1 MLKSIADF
9 YHSISIIDLIY
20 LIITILSIIKCYKKG
35 FVLSILSMAKW
46 LFAYVITLIIFPK
59 VKPYLEDIID
69 NEYIL
74 DIILG
79 VTIFIIVIFII
90 LIISKGISR
99 SVQYT
104 GIGSLDSI
112 FGFFFGFLRAY
123 IISICIFSAIHI
135 VYNYDKWPIN
145 INQSYTFPYLEKGSN
160 YLIKEFPDEKT
171 YQDSKEKLK
180 SFNPKLKE
188 ECGIFGISNTED
200 ASALTALGLHAL
212 QHRGQEGCGIVTFDG
227 KQYYSEKRFG
237 LVGDNFNKE
246 KVLKNLK
253 GNFAIGHNR
262 YSTTGSNTL
271 RNIQPFFA
279 DTNAGG
285 IGVAHNGNLTNSIYL
300 RNKLVEEGAIFYT
313 TSDTETIVQLIAKSK
328 RSKTI
333 DKIVDAIFQIQGGY
347 ALVMLTQKSL
357 IGVRDPFGIR
367 PLIIGKLKKSYVL
380 ASETC
385 ALDIIGAKFIREVE
399 NGEVV
404 LIEDDKIE
412 SIKPFS
418 PKKLDLV
425 CLSTFILQDLIVS

>member
-1 MLKSIADF
+1 MLKSLADF
-9 YHSISIIDLIY
+9 YHSISIIDLVY
-20 LIITILSIIKCYKKG
+20 LIITILSIVKCYKKG

-171 YQDSKEKLK
+171 YQDSKEKI
-180 SFNPKLKE
+180 E
-188 ECGIFGISNTED
+188 E
-200 ASALTALGLHAL
+200 L
-212 QHRGQEGCGIVTFDG
+212 
-227 KQYYSEKRFG
+227 
-237 LVGDNFNKE
+237 
-246 KVLKNLK
+246 
-253 GNFAIGHNR
+253 
-262 YSTTGSNTL
+262 
-271 RNIQPFFA
+271 
-279 DTNAGG
+279 
-285 IGVAHNGNLTNSIYL
+285 
-300 RNKLVEEGAIFYT
+300 
-313 TSDTETIVQLIAKSK
+313 
-328 RSKTI
+328 
-333 DKIVDAIFQIQGGY
+333 
-347 ALVMLTQKSL
+347 
-357 IGVRDPFGIR
+357 
-367 PLIIGKLKKSYVL
+367 
-380 ASETC
+380 
-385 ALDIIGAKFIREVE
+385 
-399 NGEVV
+399 
-404 LIEDDKIE
+404 
-412 SIKPFS
+412 
-418 PKKLDLV
+418 
-425 CLSTFILQDLIVS
+425 